1 MLPLTHP
8 LFFFFFLI
16 RIRHCGAQIL
26 PSTHCTLMT
35 VIETETYIKISPF
48 PLNSH
53 LTYPLRASW
62 HIRPSP
68 SPFIYLG

>member
-8 LFFFFFLI
+8 LLFFKI

-26 PSTHCTLMT
+26 PSTHRTLMI
-35 VIETETYIKISPF
+35 VIEIETCITISPF
-48 PLNSH
+48 LLNSH
-53 LTYPLRASW
+53 LTYPVRASW

-68 SPFIYLG
+68 NPSVYLG